1 MPTVP
6 FIPGLESGPQGQKS
20 RALSEA
26 GFKVAA
32 VQMPS
37 SQRAILRDPLVVAV
51 GVALVASLAMAAM
64 AGLLPFVATAL
75 VSALAMTTARPLITR
90 RMWHRSLAVQRHAL
104 AENAIDVVVGSSFG
118 GAIALELVSR
128 EEWKGPTVLLCPA
141 QRLLANRARLT
152 PTTLPPTRAQVL
164 VVHGRQ
170 DEVVPI
176 EHSRQL
182 TTGTLARLLEVDD
195 DHRLTTTATAAN
207 FRVWVEAAQQ
217 LPSRP

>member
-1 MPTVP
+1 MTTVL
-6 FIPGLESGPQGQKS
+6 FIHGLESGPQGRKS
-20 RALSEA
+20 RALTEA
-26 GFKVAA
+26 GFKVVA

-37 SQRAILRDPLVVAV
+37 SQRAILRDPLVVTV

-64 AGLLPFVATAL
+64 AGLLPFLATVL
-75 VSALAMTTARPLITR
+75 VCALALTTARPLITR
-90 RMWHRSLAVQRHAL
+90 RMWHRSLSVQRHAL

-118 GAIALELVSR
+118 GAVALELVSR
-128 EEWKGPTVLLCPA
+128 GEWKGPTVLLCPA
-141 QRLLANRARLT
+141 QRLLASRAWLT
-152 PTTLPPTRAQVL
+152 PTTLPPTREHVV

-170 DEVVPI
+170 DEVVPL

-182 TTGTLARLLEVDD
+182 TGGTRAQLREVDD

-217 LPSRP
+217 LPSPP